1 MKRIVKESYEVS
13 PEIEQRLNSILADEF
28 LAAEAYRLAIVAM
41 KGNKQHRLE
50 EIAEK
55 NGEDE
60 LEDHFKNLYEWM
72 QSKGIKVVTDRDE
85 MAQITN
91 GTILKFKDGMSTAEI
106 VNQLILSEEE
116 AIDIYEDTI
125 PYTELDLN
133 VMLSGFLKDERE
145 HLKELVDCR
154 DEMGMGEKSSI
165 EDNEEVELDDEPE
178 DETYGESVVNER
190 LLTMCDIL
198 EMAVEPEEV
207 QTVKDLYRSAM
218 DAGRKTAIYELE
230 DLLGDRANDKKV
242 REILD
247 KMKKWIDSGAHDARS
262 KAISDGYARAARSGA
277 NLGD

>member
-1 MKRIVKESYEVS
+1 
-13 PEIEQRLNSILADEF
+13 
-28 LAAEAYRLAIVAM
+28 M

-85 MAQITN
+85 MSQITN

-125 PYTELDLN
+125 PHTELDLN

-165 EDNEEVELDDEPE
+165 EDNKEVELDDEPE

-190 LLTMCDIL
+190 LLTMCNIL

-207 QTVKDLYRSAM
+207 
-218 DAGRKTAIYELE
+218 
-230 DLLGDRANDKKV
+230 
-242 REILD
+242 
-247 KMKKWIDSGAHDARS
+247 
-262 KAISDGYARAARSGA
+262 
-277 NLGD
+277 